1 MQTQLLRSERL
12 RSVAHT
18 QATLRLGGAGE
29 RRPGSA
35 RGGRSA
41 GPTPHSAAPDP
52 LSDLLRIVRL
62 DGAFFY
68 AAEATAEPWGVES
81 VSAGELTPRIL
92 PGAEHLIAYHVLTR
106 GRCYGGLV
114 GGEPVELAPGDVIV
128 FPHGDA
134 HRMSSDGGGRRLP
147 DVNTKA
153 PARYPG
159 TVLIGD
165 QGPRVTSFVCG
176 FLGCDRRPFNP
187 LLAALPRLM
196 HVRSMADGWHGGVIR
211 QLTDESRLGRP
222 GADCVLTRLAELMF
236 IEVLRRY
243 LEGLPPGQTGW
254 LAGLRDEVVGRAL
267 SVLHARPAHPWTL
280 ESLAREVA
288 SSRSNLAKR
297 FGDLVGQPPMQYL
310 GRWRI
315 QVAAN
320 LLVQSGAKVASIGS
334 EVGYDSEAAFSR
346 AFKRATGRAPGAW
359 REARRAAQ
367 SSSLP
372 KRPDPDDRAAPYA
385 AGKPVHVVNPGVV
398 PGGV

>member
-1 MQTQLLRSERL
+1 MQSQLLRPEPL
-12 RSVAHT
+12 RSVA
-18 QATLRLGGAGE
+18 QPPATTRLRDAAVRTSGGALGG
-29 RRPGSA
+29 RPA
-35 RGGRSA
+35 DR
-41 GPTPHSAAPDP
+41 TPPSAAPDP
-52 LSDLLRIVRL
+52 LSDLLRVVRL

-68 AAEATAEPWGVES
+68 ATEATAEPWGVES
-81 VSAGELTPRIL
+81 VTARELTPRIL
-92 PGAEHLIAYHVLTR
+92 PGAEHLIAYHILTK

-114 GGEPVELAPGDVIV
+114 GGEQVELAPGDVIV

-134 HRMSSDGGGRRLP
+134 HLMSSDRGARRLP
-147 DVNTKA
+147 DVNTGA
-153 PARYPG
+153 PARYPH

-196 HVRSMADGWHGGVIR
+196 HVRSMVDGWHGGIIR

-243 LEGLPPGQTGW
+243 LEALPPGQTGW

-267 SVLHARPAHPWTL
+267 SLLHARPAYHWTL

-297 FGDLVGQPPMQYL
+297 FGDTVGQPPMQYL
-310 GRWRI
+310 GKWRI

-346 AFKRATGRAPGAW
+346 AFKRSTGLAPGAW
-359 REARRAAQ
+359 REARRTAR
-367 SSSLP
+367 S
-372 KRPDPDDRAAPYA
+372 
-385 AGKPVHVVNPGVV
+385 
-398 PGGV
+398 